1 MEVPFY
7 MANNAKNN
15 DWKTLL
21 PQQTNSKESFTLIV
35 QYPGTTPVQY
45 FPKLKNPDGS
55 NVIGEDGRP
64 KRSQEPQGWTYL
76 FIQFGTGD
84 RVRVVLD
91 NKYEL
96 NPGVLYEVQ
105 ALGYHFSREHSYYL
119 DELNALAV
127 VHDFAGAGNDSSK

>member
-1 MEVPFY
+1 MPFTL
-7 MANNAKNN
+7 ANTNKIN

-21 PQQTNSKESFTLIV
+21 PTKTSSKESFTLIV

-45 FPKLKNPDGS
+45 FPKLKNADGS
-55 NVIGEDGRP
+55 NVIGVDGRP
-64 KRSQEPQGWTYL
+64 QRSQEPSGWTYL
-76 FIQFGTGD
+76 FTQFGTGD

-119 DELNALAV
+119 DELKALAV
-127 VHDFAGAGNDSSK
+127 VHDFGGSGNDSSK